1 MKFLLV
7 FAHPDDE
14 TFSSG
19 GTIAKLTSMGHKV
32 NLATAT
38 RGEEGMVG
46 DPPITTKEKIG
57 EVREQE
63 LRNAAK
69 ILGISKIYFLGF
81 WDGRLRYIKNKEI
94 DEKILKV
101 VKKEKPD
108 VIITFDKFGGSNH
121 PDHKAISRAAT
132 RVFEQYKKEATKHV
146 RLYHTASPRSM
157 IKKFEKMGLG
167 YNAFGKVKGTK
178 DSEITTL
185 VDIKETKEIKIKALK
200 EHKTQHKD
208 WERFLE
214 RKDWS
219 GSDYELFT
227 LMSEKEMV

>member
-94 DEKILKV
+94 DE
-101 VKKEKPD
+101 
-108 VIITFDKFGGSNH
+108 
-121 PDHKAISRAAT
+121 
-132 RVFEQYKKEATKHV
+132 
-146 RLYHTASPRSM
+146 
-157 IKKFEKMGLG
+157 
-167 YNAFGKVKGTK
+167 NA
-178 DSEITTL
+178 L
-185 VDIKETKEIKIKALK
+185 L
-200 EHKTQHKD
+200 
-208 WERFLE
+208 L
-214 RKDWS
+214 
-219 GSDYELFT
+219 
-227 LMSEKEMV
+227 